1 MRSLIT
7 MPARRRTKGLLA
19 ATVLAML
26 AVAVAPVSSAMA
38 APAVPDLSAGG
49 PLSAERVSVP
59 KSATSRLAQSD
70 PSVLEATGTEPT
82 AVVVKLD
89 YDSLATYQGDLPG
102 YEATSPSVTNAPF
115 DRGSQAARRYETFI
129 AGIEGDFLAGL
140 QAAVPGAVVGAQLR
154 IVYGGVALTLPANR
168 ARD

>member
-1 MRSLIT
+1 MRSHTT
-7 MPARRRTKGLLA
+7 MPARRRTKGVLA

-26 AVAVAPVSSAMA
+26 TVAVAPVSGAMA
-38 APAVPDLSAGG
+38 APDVPDLIVGG

-59 KSATSRLAQSD
+59 KAATSRLAQSD

-89 YDSLATYQGDLPG
+89 YDALATYAGDLPG

-115 DRGSQAARRYETFI
+115 DRGSQAH
-129 AGIEGDFLAGL
+129 AGTRPLSRASRVTSSLHCKRQFPAPWSAPNCASSM
-140 QAAVPGAVVGAQLR
+140 AASL
-154 IVYGGVALTLPANR
+154 
-168 ARD
+168 